1 MRLIDEL
8 RESNQSTAGLGH
20 DYVGHR
26 RQTTRLVL
34 EAAGPAA
41 SDSGATAASPRGR
54 ACLLGAGNCLDLDL
68 PALAQ
73 RFAEV
78 HLVDIDAMALRAA
91 VQAQPREVRER
102 LVIHAPVDLSGL
114 LDKLERWKRFEVTQ
128 SELLEH
134 HRRTALSLAQKL
146 GKFDV
151 VLSGSFITQMQ
162 LSVLNGMGEQHQLF
176 DAVRHVLAVTHLH
189 TLYELTSPGGKA
201 LLVTDAV
208 SNQSYP
214 ELDQLPSDSNPLQ
227 VLKEAIAAERLF
239 YIARPGLYHML
250 QRQDPLLA
258 RNTTLSAPIAAW
270 LWQNGPGL
278 RFLVYGMTL
287 TRKA

>member
-8 RESNQSTAGLGH
+8 RQSNESTAGLAS
-20 DYVGHR
+20 DYLEHR

-34 EAAGPAA
+34 DAAGPTAT
-41 SDSGATAASPRGR
+41 DSSSAAASPSGR

-78 HLVDIDAMALRAA
+78 HLVDIDALALRAA
-91 VQAQPREVRER
+91 VQAQPREVRAR

-114 LDKLERWKRFEVTQ
+114 LDKLERWKRFEVTE

-189 TLYELTSPGGKA
+189 SLYELTSPGGKA

-214 ELDQLPSDSNPLQ
+214 ELDQLPSDANPLQ

-239 YIARPGLYHML
+239 YIARPGLYHFL

-258 RNTTLSAPIAAW
+258 RNTTLSAPNAAW